1 MLRTFFCLAP
11 ALALVAILGAC
22 KGAAPHNDDDIVQ
35 AQPPLPTQTIS
46 LMAPDGRSEKV
57 VAEIADDEHEREAG
71 LMFRTSLP
79 EGTGMLFVF
88 PETQRLSFW
97 MKNTPL
103 PLDLLFFR
111 DDTLIAVV
119 PWAKPYDETPLGP
132 PEPAN
137 RVLEVPGGWAAAKG
151 VGAGWRLQIQ
161 P

>member
-1 MLRTFFCLAP
+1 MMRAFFRLAP
-11 ALALVAILGAC
+11 ALLMVAVLTAC
-22 KGAAPHNDDDIVQ
+22 KGSAPHDDDEIAK
-35 AQPPLPTQTIS
+35 AQPPLPVQTIT
-46 LMAPDGRSEKV
+46 LIAPDGRTEKV
-57 VAEIADDEHEREAG
+57 VAEIADDEHERETG
-71 LMFRTSLP
+71 LMFRTNLP

-119 PWAKPYDETPLGP
+119 PWAKPDDETPLGP
-132 PEPAN
+132 PDPAN

-151 VGAGWRLQIQ
+151 IGAGWRLQVQ